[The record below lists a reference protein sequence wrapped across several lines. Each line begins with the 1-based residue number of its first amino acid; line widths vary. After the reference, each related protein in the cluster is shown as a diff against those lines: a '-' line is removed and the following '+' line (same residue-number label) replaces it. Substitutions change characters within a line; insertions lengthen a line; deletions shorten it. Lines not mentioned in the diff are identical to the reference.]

1 MSNKDFSEHERPWPS
16 RHAGLAAL
24 TFAGVMLAGAGQMI
38 TAAQHPEALDF
49 PRTLLDFREGRT
61 TGTLEKQLD
70 QKLPVRPDLIA
81 IANTV
86 RYNLTGGTGEQ
97 VRLGQDGWLFLTD
110 ELRFNADGSTY
121 LNARAALLGAA
132 GHSLGLKGVTLVVA
146 LVPDKARVY
155 ASKLAN
161 GRYPESNR
169 SRYQDALLA
178 MRSHKVAVVDLL
190 APLALGAAQS
200 DVYYRS
206 DTHWNQR
213 GAQIAANTVAQ
224 TVHSLGVTLETTT
237 FSSADTSGPVERTG
251 DLIRLMGL
259 DSMPAALRPAGD
271 VETPVAT
278 HQNSIDSPAGL
289 FGDAVVPVALTGTSY
304 SWRGNF
310 HGFLQQALAAKVLN
324 TAKDG
329 GGFLQAA
336 SAYLTNESFRASQ
349 PKILIWEVPE
359 RFLYTKLDGED
370 QWLSQVGLR
379 P

>member
-1 MSNKDFSEHERPWPS
+1 MSNNDFSVHERPRPS

-38 TAAQHPEALDF
+38 TAAQHPEVLDF

-61 TGTLEKQLD
+61 TGALEKQLD

-86 RYNLTGGTGEQ
+86 RYTLTGGTGEQ
-97 VRLGQDGWLFLTD
+97 VRPGQDGWLFLTD
-110 ELRFNADGSTY
+110 ELRFNADGAAH

-169 SRYQDALLA
+169 SRYQDALMA
-178 MRSHKVAVVDLL
+178 VRNHNVAVVDLL
-190 APLALGAAQS
+190 APLARGAAQG

-213 GAQIAANTVAQ
+213 GAQIAANAVAQ
-224 TVHSLGVTLETTT
+224 TVHSLGVTFETTT
-237 FSSADTSGPVERTG
+237 FSSANTSGPVERTG

-271 VETPVAT
+271 VETPAAT

-336 SAYLTNESFRASQ
+336 SAYLTDESFRASQ

-359 RFLYTKLDGED
+359 RFLYTKLDVED
-370 QWLSQVGLR
+370 KWLSRVGLR

>member
-1 MSNKDFSEHERPWPS
+1 MSNNDFSAQEQPWPS

-24 TFAGVMLAGAGQMI
+24 TFVGVMLAGAGQMI
-38 TAAQHPEALDF
+38 TVVQHPDALDF
-49 PRTLLDFREGRT
+49 PRALLDFREGRT

-81 IANTV
+81 VANTV

-110 ELRFNADGSTY
+110 ELRFNADGATY

-132 GHSLGLKGVTLVVA
+132 GHRLGLKGVTLVVA

-169 SRYQDALLA
+169 SRYKDALQA
-178 MRSHKVAVVDLL
+178 MRSHNVVVVDLL
-190 APLALGAAQS
+190 TPLALGAAQS

-213 GAQIAANTVAQ
+213 GAQIAANAVAL
-224 TVHSLGVTLETTT
+224 TVHSLGVAFETST
-237 FSSADTSGPVERTG
+237 FSSANTSGPVERAG

-259 DSMPAALRPAGD
+259 DRVPAALRPAGD
-271 VETPVAT
+271 AETPVAT

-336 SAYLTNESFRASQ
+336 SAYLTDESFRASQ

-370 QWLSQVGLR
+370 QWLSKVGLR

>member
-1 MSNKDFSEHERPWPS
+1 MSNNDFSAHERPRSS

-24 TFAGVMLAGAGQMI
+24 TFAGVMLAGAGQMLM
-38 TAAQHPEALDF
+38 AAQHPEALDF

-61 TGTLEKQLD
+61 TGALEKQLD

-86 RYNLTGGTGEQ
+86 RYTLTGGTGEQ
-97 VRLGQDGWLFLTD
+97 VRPGQDGWLFLTD
-110 ELRFNADGSTY
+110 ELRFNADGATY

-155 ASKLAN
+155 ASKLAS

-169 SRYQDALLA
+169 SRYQDALMA
-178 MRSHKVAVVDLL
+178 VRNHNVAVVDLL
-190 APLALGAAQS
+190 APLALGAAQG

-213 GAQIAANTVAQ
+213 GAQIAANAVAQ
-224 TVHSLGVTLETTT
+224 TVHSLGVTFETTT
-237 FSSADTSGPVERTG
+237 FSSANTSGPVERTG

-278 HQNSIDSPAGL
+278 HQSSIDSPAGL

-336 SAYLTNESFRASQ
+336 SAYLTDESFRASQ

-359 RFLYTKLDGED
+359 RFLYTKLDDED
-370 QWLSQVGLR
+370 KWLSQVGLR